1 MSEELEINSSNFD
14 SETSSGVT
22 LVDFWAPWCAPCR
35 MQGPIIEK
43 IADKFA
49 GKTKVG
55 KCNTDEE
62 QTLAIKLGIK
72 SIPTLILFQ
81 NGKEIERFIGLQTEH
96 TLIEKINNLIVKG
109 G

>member
-1 MSEELEINSSNFD
+1 MSAELKITAANFD
-14 SETSSGVT
+14 SETQEGVT

-43 IADKFA
+43 IADELK
-49 GKTKVG
+49 GKAKVG

-62 QTLAIKLGIK
+62 RLVASKFGIR

-81 NGKEIERFIGLQTEH
+81 NGKEVERFVGLQTEYA
-96 TLIEKINNLIVKG
+96 LAEKINSLLAK
-109 G
+109 

>member
-1 MSEELEINSSNFD
+1 MGNELKITATNFD
-14 SETSSGVT
+14 SETKTGVT

-49 GKTKVG
+49 GKAKVG

-62 QTLAIKLGIK
+62 RTLALKFGIK

-81 NGKEIERFIGLQTEH
+81 DGKEMERFIGLQTEIH
-96 TLIEKINNLIVKG
+96 CWKK
-109 G
+109 